1 MLKVINL
8 ASFSKETAISMLKK
22 HYISPRLKFFGT
34 VSELTFGP
42 TGSVVDGETT
52 KRLSAPT

>member
-1 MLKVINL
+1 MQKAKNL
-8 ASFSKETAISMLKK
+8 TSLPREIAVSMSKK

-42 TGSVVDGETT
+42 TGSVVDGSST
-52 KRLSAPT
+52 KRIGGGT